1 MPNKR
6 PKPNRRIPAED
17 QAQALMAALR
27 LHQRGQLSRA
37 EKSYKKILIRE
48 TENAVAHHLLG
59 RLYYQ
64 TQRSDAAIASLQRA
78 VAVQPNYPDALMDL
92 ANMLHDQG
100 QYVQAEECL
109 LQVIRRQP
117 NNSMPHNNLGVLYKD
132 QQRFDEAL
140 VAYRRSV
147 ELDASNSAALGNLA
161 RALSRIEDFDGAI
174 QIYRRLLEVEPAN
187 IEALKSLASVLRRAG
202 RLAEAIEVFSR
213 WLALEPDN
221 PVARHL
227 LSACTDTATPQRASD
242 EYVREVFDNFA
253 STFEADLARLSYRGP
268 KIMEQALSRELGEPN
283 NQRIILDAGCGTG
296 LCGPVLRPYAQRL
309 IGVDISRKMLD
320 VAERRTL
327 YDELIESELGLY
339 LSHHTAEFDLIASA
353 DTFGYFGDLATLLQM
368 AHSALRSGGLLL
380 ATLEV
385 GNISPEQGYHLQSS
399 GRYCHNREYVRLCC
413 ETAGFT
419 IRSLHDDT
427 LRIEAEQA
435 VPVVVLLAQSD
446 TRKA

>member
-6 PKPNRRIPAED
+6 QQRNRRVPAED
-17 QAQALMAALR
+17 QAHALMAALR

-37 EKSYKKILIRE
+37 EKAYKQILIRE

-64 TQRSDAAIASLQRA
+64 TQRNDAAIASLQRA
-78 VAVQPNYPDALMDL
+78 LAVQSNYPDALMDL
-92 ANMLHDQG
+92 ANMLHDNG
-100 QYVQAEECL
+100 QYLQAENCL
-109 LQVIRRQP
+109 QQVIRLQP
-117 NNSMPHNNLGVLYKD
+117 DNSMAHNNLGVLYKD
-132 QQRFDEAL
+132 QQRFAEAL

-147 ELDASNSAALGNLA
+147 ELDASNPAALGNLA
-161 RALSRIEDFDGAI
+161 HALSRVEDFDGAI
-174 QIYRRLLEVEPAN
+174 QVYRRLLEVDPAS

-221 PVARHL
+221 PVALHL

-253 STFEADLARLSYRGP
+253 STFESDLARLSYRGP
-268 KIMEQALSRELGEPN
+268 KIVEQALLQELGEPD
-283 NQRIILDAGCGTG
+283 NQRIVLDAGCGTG
-296 LCGPVLRPYAQRL
+296 LCGPVLRPYSQRL

-339 LSHHTAEFDLIASA
+339 LSHHPAAFDLIASA
-353 DTFGYFGDLATLLQM
+353 DTFGYFGDLTRLLPM
-368 AHSALRSGGLLL
+368 AHSALRSGGFLL

-385 GNISPEQGYHLQSS
+385 GNISPEPGYHLQSS
-399 GRYCHNREYVRLCC
+399 GRYCHNREYITLCC

-419 IRSLHDDT
+419 IRSLNDDT

-435 VPVVVLLAQSD
+435 VPVVVLMAQCE
-446 TRKA
+446 TQKY